1 MNPEQRNNKNNQI
14 INCMKRFFLSM
25 ALIAAISATAE
36 TRVETFDPTEENN
49 NKTYNTE
56 AYTSVCQQA
65 SWTTLYGGVCKNQGK
80 MGKNN
85 YVAVVRGQR
94 TSEDGYGYI
103 ESDSISGGIDSLAF
117 TWNSNGDKN
126 CDLDI
131 RIFINE
137 DSVGGIYHIDEYKD
151 KAPFYTWSKG
161 NLKREGKF
169 VIRIKNYSPEPY
181 EMNDAGTKQI
191 NKFRLVIDDLTWTTY
206 TSGPVTPTAVADIAT
221 EPSIVDVYTMDGC
234 LLRHNVSAET
244 ATQDLPNGAY
254 IVNNKKV
261 IIAR

>member
-1 MNPEQRNNKNNQI
+1 
-14 INCMKRFFLSM
+14 MKKLFLSM
-25 ALIAAISATAE
+25 ALLAAISATAE
-36 TRVETFDPTEENN
+36 TRVETFDPKETNN
-49 NKTYNTE
+49 NRTYNTE

-80 MGKNN
+80 MGKDN

-169 VIRIKNYSPEPY
+169 VIRLKNYSPEPY

-206 TSGPVTPTAVADIAT
+206 TAPVPENPTAITDLAT
-221 EPSIVDVYTMDGC
+221 APALVNVYTLDGC
-234 LLRHNVSAET
+234 LIRSAVAAEQ
-244 ATQDLPNGAY
+244 AAKNLENGIY
-254 IVNNKKV
+254 IINNRKV
-261 IIAR
+261 VIAH

>member
-1 MNPEQRNNKNNQI
+1 
-14 INCMKRFFLSM
+14 MKKLFLSM
-25 ALIAAISATAE
+25 ALLAAISATAE
-36 TRVETFDPTEENN
+36 THVETFDPKETNN
-49 NKTYNTE
+49 NRTYNTE

-80 MGKNN
+80 MGKDN

-94 TSEDGYGYI
+94 TSEEGFGYI

-137 DSVGGIYHIDEYKD
+137 DSIGGIYHIEEYKD

-169 VIRIKNYSPEPY
+169 VIRLKNYSPEPY

-191 NKFRLVIDDLTWTTY
+191 NKFRLVIDNLTWTTY
-206 TSGPVTPTAVADIAT
+206 TAPEPENPTAITDLTTAPASVN
-221 EPSIVDVYTMDGC
+221 VYTLDGR
-234 LLRHNVSAET
+234 LVRRNIPAADAT
-244 ATQDLPNGAY
+244 AGLENGAY
-254 IVNNKKV
+254 IINHRKV
-261 IIAR
+261 IIAH

>member
-1 MNPEQRNNKNNQI
+1 
-14 INCMKRFFLSM
+14 MKKLFLSM
-25 ALIAAISATAE
+25 ALLAAISATAE
-36 TRVETFDPTEENN
+36 TCVETFDPKETNN
-49 NKTYNTE
+49 NRTYNTE

-80 MGKNN
+80 MGKDN

-94 TSEDGYGYI
+94 TSEEGFGYI

-137 DSVGGIYHIDEYKD
+137 DSIGGIYHIEEYKD

-169 VIRIKNYSPEPY
+169 VIRLKNYSPEPY

-206 TSGPVTPTAVADIAT
+206 TAPVPENPTAITDLAT
-221 EPSIVDVYTMDGC
+221 APALVNVYTLDGC
-234 LLRHNVSAET
+234 LIRRAVAADQAADNLE
-244 ATQDLPNGAY
+244 NGIY
-254 IVNNKKV
+254 IINNRKV
-261 IIAR
+261 VIAH

>member
-1 MNPEQRNNKNNQI
+1 
-14 INCMKRFFLSM
+14 MKKLFLSM
-25 ALIAAISATAE
+25 ALLAAISATAE
-36 TRVETFDPTEENN
+36 TRVETFEPKETNN
-49 NKTYNTE
+49 NKTYNTK

-80 MGKNN
+80 MGKDN

-94 TSEDGYGYI
+94 TSEEGFGYI

-137 DSVGGIYHIDEYKD
+137 DSIGGIYHIEEYKD

-169 VIRIKNYSPEPY
+169 VIRLKNYSPEPY

-206 TSGPVTPTAVADIAT
+206 TAPVPENPTAITDLAT
-221 EPSIVDVYTMDGC
+221 ALALVNVYTLDGC
-234 LLRHNVSAET
+234 LIRRAVAADQAADNLE
-244 ATQDLPNGAY
+244 NGIY
-254 IVNNKKV
+254 IINNRKV
-261 IIAR
+261 VIAH